1 VNPTVP
7 VLAGL
12 LAFAVAL
19 QPIAYDDAEGI
30 FRKVGS
36 WRIQTRDCWADRDW
50 AGANPANAT
59 IGPNIESGQP
69 PREFSL
75 LFSSP
80 GLRGRVGDGQLA
92 IDIGFGGASPELLGV
107 PAVGTE
113 RDTFA
118 LLSMDIDARLRA
130 RLESGGTIQV
140 YRGGRRLLDL
150 GFDGT
155 GPAFEALEACV
166 ATWRYDDTG
175 ANATMA
181 AELDDAAG
189 NVMEPIDAPDNST
202 QPER

>member
-1 VNPTVP
+1 MNPTVP

-12 LAFAVAL
+12 LAFAATL

-30 FRKVGS
+30 FRKVGL

-50 AGANPANAT
+50 PAPGPANAT
-59 IGPNIESGQP
+59 IGPNIASGQP

-80 GLRGRVGDGQLA
+80 DLRGRVGDGHLG
-92 IDIGFGGASPELLGV
+92 IDIGFGGEPPALLGV
-107 PAVGTE
+107 PAFGTE
-113 RDTFA
+113 RQTFA
-118 LLSMDIDARLRA
+118 LLSMDIGARLRA

-155 GPAFEALEACV
+155 APAFEALEACV
-166 ATWRYDDTG
+166 STWRYDETG
-175 ANATMA
+175 ANAAME
-181 AELDDAAG
+181 AELTGVAG
-189 NVMEPIDAPDNST
+189 NAMEQMDAPGNSA
-202 QPER
+202 QPKG